1 MICECP
7 SCDQSYELA
16 DEQVRGKSVI
26 LSCPPCNTSWIVGPF
41 SSSAPQA
48 DQMGAMGDDDDDT
61 AANYRSKAN
70 QPAGLAHSPTSVP
83 PPPAYSAP
91 PAFAAPAPMPEL
103 RIGESGSPSARRIL
117 RGEAREQRDLFAAR
131 APSDHGRQSP
141 VPSASASPSFVPP
154 PPPSSVSPSMFPG
167 ASTAARGE
175 HSLLF
180 SVEELKKAATMRPPP
195 PAPTAVFQNGQR
207 VSNDDQGVID
217 LKPML
222 SAGGEMKSRTEALYT
237 PATEIGPMGFALSV
251 MPQQKTP
258 MAVFA
263 AAAAAAVLLLAVGLG
278 FALRGGSDEASSTN
292 ETRNPNTVAAAQ
304 PMTETPSNATISP
317 EAKLALNKSDSSS
330 KADQADAVSPM
341 KAQTVSNRAASG
353 AKVYSAASKGWK
365 MPANSRKVSS
375 SGTGNF
381 SAKSSALP
389 SPPKAKGGGGK
400 KSGADPCGCGGNL
413 QCAMKCGL

>member
-1 MICECP
+1 MISECP

-16 DEQVRGKSVI
+16 DEQVMGKSVI

-41 SSSAPQA
+41 AA
-48 DQMGAMGDDDDDT
+48 AAAADDDDDT
-61 AANYRSKAN
+61 AANYRSKSS
-70 QPAGLAHSPTSVP
+70 QPVGASHSPTSLP
-83 PPPAYSAP
+83 PPPAYAAPSAYP
-91 PAFAAPAPMPEL
+91 PPAPMPEL

-141 VPSASASPSFVPP
+141 VPGGSPGASPSFVPP
-154 PPPSSVSPSMFPG
+154 PFLSGASPSMFPG

-195 PAPTAVFQNGQR
+195 PAPTAVFQNGLR
-207 VSNDDQGVID
+207 VNDDQGVID

-237 PATEIGPMGFALSV
+237 PAAEFGPMGFALSV

-278 FALRGGSDEASSTN
+278 FALRGGSDDATASSTS
-292 ETRNPNTVAAAQ
+292 ETRNPTTVAAAQ

-317 EAKLALNKSDSSS
+317 ESKLALNKSDSSS
-330 KADQADAVSPM
+330 KADKADAVSPM

-365 MPANSRKVSS
+365 MPGNSQKVTS

-381 SAKSSALP
+381 TAKSSAPP
-389 SPPKAKGGGGK
+389 SPPKAKGGGAGK